1 MKKQNICRKFMQT
14 KIFAATKNLP
24 KHLPIW
30 ACNAITSSTTRM
42 YMRLNNSWSQLSMHI
57 SSLNS
62 SREASKKGGCKPK
75 SHAAAVIFSAIKASL
90 PFLFSLHQ
98 KLFPPRQSLQVCRA
112 QRANPNLLL
121 KFPLAL
127 QTQFKQLLALCF
139 EYYAV
144 FLLSKFFSLGS
155 RKTLFA
161 ARLLVKWQWT
171 ASSRGGE
178 ASVLL

>member
-1 MKKQNICRKFMQT
+1 
-14 KIFAATKNLP
+14 
-24 KHLPIW
+24 
-30 ACNAITSSTTRM
+30 
-42 YMRLNNSWSQLSMHI
+42 MHI

-62 SREASKKGGCKPK
+62 SRERASKKGGCKPK

-98 KLFPPRQSLQVCRA
+98 KLFPPRQSLQVCSA

>member
-1 MKKQNICRKFMQT
+1 MKKQNICRKFIQT
-14 KIFAATKNLP
+14 KIFAVTKNLP

-30 ACNAITSSTTRM
+30 ACNAITSSTRM
-42 YMRLNNSWSQLSMHI
+42 YNSWSQLSMHI

-62 SREASKKGGCKPK
+62 SRERASKKGGCKPK

-98 KLFPPRQSLQVCRA
+98 KLFPPRQSLQVCSA